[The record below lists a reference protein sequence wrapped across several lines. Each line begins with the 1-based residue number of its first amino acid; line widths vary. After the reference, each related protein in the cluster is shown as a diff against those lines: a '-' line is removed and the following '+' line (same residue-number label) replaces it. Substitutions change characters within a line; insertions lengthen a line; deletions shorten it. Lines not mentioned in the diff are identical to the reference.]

1 MISALIREFV
11 IPLLIFLF
19 LRAVLRN
26 VFASFRRPVSRR
38 SATAAP
44 PPPARAGGVL
54 HKDPVCGTYV
64 SSDSGIARTID
75 GRTVYFCSA
84 ECRDKYRAERP

>member
-11 IPLLIFLF
+11 IPLLLFLF
-19 LRAVLRN
+19 LRSLLRS
-26 VFASFRRPVSRR
+26 VFAGFRRSASR
-38 SATAAP
+38 SATAPPP

-64 SSDSGIARTID
+64 SSDSGIAQTVD
-75 GRTVYFCSA
+75 GELVYFCSR
-84 ECRDKYRAERP
+84 ECRDRYRAR

>member
-1 MISALIREFV
+1 MISALIREFI
-11 IPLLIFLF
+11 IPLLVFLF

-26 VFASFRRPVSRR
+26 VFSGFRRSVSRP
-38 SATAAP
+38 TPAP
-44 PPPARAGGVL
+44 PPAHAGGVL

-75 GRTVYFCSA
+75 GQTIYFCSP
-84 ECRDKYRAERP
+84 ECRDKYRPGK

>member
-11 IPLLIFLF
+11 IPLLLFLF

-26 VFASFRRPVSRR
+26 VFAGFRRPASR
-38 SATAAP
+38 SPAASAP
-44 PPPARAGGVL
+44 PPVRPGGVL

-64 SSDSGIARTID
+64 SGDSGTMQTIN
-75 GRTVYFCSA
+75 GRMVYFCSP
-84 ECRDKYRAERP
+84 ECRDKYRE

>member
-11 IPLLIFLF
+11 LPLLLFLF

-26 VFASFRRPVSRR
+26 VFANFRGSVRRAPKAPQPPV
-38 SATAAP
+38 AHT
-44 PPPARAGGVL
+44 GGVL

-64 SSDSGIARTID
+64 SGDSSITSTID
-75 GRTVYFCSA
+75 GQVVHFCSK
-84 ECRDKYRAERP
+84 ECSQRYRAR

>member
-1 MISALIREFV
+1 MISALIREFI
-11 IPLLIFLF
+11 IPLLVFLF

-26 VFASFRRPVSRR
+26 VFAGFRRSVSRP

-44 PPPARAGGVL
+44 PPVRAGGVL

-64 SSDSGIARTID
+64 SSDSGISRTID
-75 GRTVYFCSA
+75 GETLYFCSP
-84 ECRDKYRAERP
+84 ECRDRYRGGK

>member
-11 IPLLIFLF
+11 IPLLLFLF
-19 LRAVLRN
+19 LRSLLRS
-26 VFASFRRPVSRR
+26 VFAGFRR
-38 SATAAP
+38 SASRPSTAPPP

-64 SSDSGIARTID
+64 SSDSGIAQTVD
-75 GRTVYFCSA
+75 GELVYFCSP
-84 ECRDKYRAERP
+84 ECRDKYRAR

>member
-1 MISALIREFV
+1 MISALIREFI

-26 VFASFRRPVSRR
+26 VFAGLRHSASRPSRP
-38 SATAAP
+38 SDTAT

-75 GRTVYFCSA
+75 GQTVYFCSP
-84 ECRDKYRAERP
+84 ECMDKYRAG